1 MFSFVF
7 QSLISMDRD
16 HEEDVIPP
24 SDAKDLG
31 YHHDCNYCNVLR
43 WIYDPVYDKLEVQG
57 GSDPHKIWHCSDVD
71 SYIRC
76 VFTMSGRR
84 RYFWHRGNKIT
95 ELHPNKDYIPSFPS
109 AEGVFYRNHSKKG
122 HYGTIGFG
130 IGEGCDSDGE
140 PYVQEIDSYVLGQQ
154 DYNKMVERCYKVAS
168 PYEVLKSGANMK
180 ALVFPVYFP
189 VMGCQDK

>member
-1 MFSFVF
+1 M
-7 QSLISMDRD
+7 LISSTKKYT
-16 HEEDVIPP
+16 H
-24 SDAKDLG
+24 
-31 YHHDCNYCNVLR
+31 YHIIISYTHSVSPIIKLFRNIHSWNTTQNYNNLYHYMEIQINITLKLSTDYNLR

-109 AEGVFYRNHSKKG
+109 AEGVFYRNHSKKRPLWNHRVRHRG
-122 HYGTIGFG
+122 GMWF
-130 IGEGCDSDGE
+130 
-140 PYVQEIDSYVLGQQ
+140 
-154 DYNKMVERCYKVAS
+154 RW
-168 PYEVLKSGANMK
+168 GAIC
-180 ALVFPVYFP
+180 PR
-189 VMGCQDK
+189 DW